1 MVRAFLLPCSK
12 IFNFMN
18 EISIIKNSGETV
30 PFDSAKLKK
39 SLIRSGATQENAD
52 YVTDFICDNIVDGM
66 STRKVYKLAYK
77 LLKKQSVKVAGKYR
91 LKKAIFDMG
100 PTGYPFEHLVS
111 ELIKLKG
118 FTTETGVTLN
128 GKCVNHEVD
137 VFAKKSGITIFTEC
151 KFHNDVRKKS
161 DVKVS
166 LYVNSRFNDLKNKY
180 KKSSNSQ
187 HVFEGWLVTN
197 TRFTTDAIEYGKCA
211 GLKMISW
218 DFPAKGNLRQ
228 LIDSSGFHPIT
239 AMQSITK
246 KEKTFLLENKV
257 ILCRHINGNIALL
270 HKMRLN
276 EKRIKEIIDEANQ
289 ISTIGN

>member
-1 MVRAFLLPCSK
+1 
-12 IFNFMN
+12 MN

-30 PFDSAKLKK
+30 PFDSAKLKR
-39 SLIRSGATQENAD
+39 SLIQSGATQVDAD
-52 YVTDFICDNIVDGM
+52 YVTKIICDDIVDGM

-77 LLKKQSVKVAGKYR
+77 LLKKQSTKVAGKYR

-111 ELIKLKG
+111 ELVKLKG
-118 FTTETGVTLN
+118 FTTETGVILS
-128 GKCVNHEVD
+128 GECVNHEVD
-137 VFAKKSGITIFTEC
+137 VFAKKPGITIFTEC
-151 KFHNDVRKKS
+151 KFHNDIRKKS

-166 LYVNSRFNDLKNKY
+166 LYVNSRFNDLRNKY

-187 HVFEGWLVTN
+187 HIFEGWLVTN

-246 KEKTFLLENKV
+246 KEKAFLLENKV
-257 ILCRHINGNIALL
+257 ILCRHVNDNIALL
-270 HKMRLN
+270 RKMGIN
-276 EKRIKEIIDEANQ
+276 EKRISEIIGEANQ

>member
-1 MVRAFLLPCSK
+1 
-12 IFNFMN
+12 MN

-30 PFDSAKLKK
+30 PFDSAKLKR
-39 SLIRSGATQENAD
+39 SLIQSGATQVDAD
-52 YVTDFICDNIVDGM
+52 YVVKIVCDTIVDGM

-77 LLKKQSVKVAGKYR
+77 LLKKKSTKVAGKYR
-91 LKKAIFDMG
+91 LKRAIFDMG

-128 GKCVNHEVD
+128 GLCVSHEVD
-137 VFAKKSGITIFTEC
+137 VFAKKLGTTVFTEC
-151 KFHNDVRKKS
+151 KFHNDVRRKS

-166 LYVNSRFNDLKNKY
+166 LYVNSRFLDLKNKY
-180 KKSSNSQ
+180 QLGVDKQ

-197 TRFTTDAIEYGKCA
+197 TRFTTEAIEYGNCA

-218 DFPAKGNLRQ
+218 DYPAKGNLRQ

-239 AMQSITK
+239 TMQSITK
-246 KEKTFLLENKV
+246 KEKSFLMDNRV
-257 ILCRHINGNIALL
+257 ILCRQINDQTTLL
-270 HKMRLN
+270 KKIGIN
-276 EKRIKEIIDEANQ
+276 SKRILEIISEANQ
-289 ISTIGN
+289 IST